1 MPYQPRVLVSQVIP
15 GSPDDVWERIREFD
29 TFDEWGPEPVADCTI
44 EGDDA
49 PTQIG
54 AVRRFEV
61 GGERTVRER
70 LVAHSDEER
79 FYQYTILEGAGSKED
94 YLSELRLIPITETG
108 ETLAKQYAHFDAPDE
123 EMADEKE
130 HLETVFTGAL
140 NGLREEFS

>member
-15 GSPDDVWERIREFD
+15 GSPDDVWDRIREFD
-29 TFDEWGPEPVADCTI
+29 SFDEWGPGPVTDCTI

-54 AVRRFEV
+54 AVRRFQA
-61 GGERTVRER
+61 GDRTVRER
-70 LVAHSDEER
+70 LVAHSDEDR
-79 FYQYTILEGAGSKED
+79 FYQYTIEEGAAGKEA

-108 ETLAKQYAHFDAPDE
+108 ETLARQYAHFDIDDAEMDE
-123 EMADEKE
+123 AKE
-130 HLETVFTGAL
+130 HLEKVFSGSV